1 MSTYLLVRSMR
12 HVDTELQTGLGPY
25 NLWLGAALSL
35 LVGLISNV
43 FGIGGGILHV
53 PLLVYLLGFPTHIAT
68 ATSHFVLVITVLVGV
83 LAHVAS
89 GSLRFEFLPLVPLV
103 IGVSLGAQVG
113 AHYSSKLSGPWIIRS
128 LAIGLVAVGLRL
140 VLSR

>member
-1 MSTYLLVRSMR
+1 MVVSTYLFVRSTR
-12 HVDTELQTGLGPY
+12 NVASESKATPGHY

-53 PLLVYLLGFPTHIAT
+53 PLVVYLLDFPTHIAT

-89 GSLRFEFLPLVPLV
+89 DS
-103 IGVSLGAQVG
+103 
-113 AHYSSKLSGPWIIRS
+113 
-128 LAIGLVAVGLRL
+128 
-140 VLSR
+140 